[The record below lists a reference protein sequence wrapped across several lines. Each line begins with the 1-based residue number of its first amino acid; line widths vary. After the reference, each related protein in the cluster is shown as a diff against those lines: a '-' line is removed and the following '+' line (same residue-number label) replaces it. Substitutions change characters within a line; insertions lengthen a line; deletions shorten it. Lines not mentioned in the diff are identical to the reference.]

1 MQMTE
6 RERNRQQMPET
17 TKVLDAFVA
26 VFGKPAYVNVH
37 ENDRVV
43 EAGRRVDR
51 DVPKV
56 PGL

>member
-17 TKVLDAFVA
+17 TRVLDTFTA
-26 VFGKPAYVNVH
+26 VFGKPAYINVR
-37 ENDRVV
+37 ESGRVV

-56 PGL
+56 PVL